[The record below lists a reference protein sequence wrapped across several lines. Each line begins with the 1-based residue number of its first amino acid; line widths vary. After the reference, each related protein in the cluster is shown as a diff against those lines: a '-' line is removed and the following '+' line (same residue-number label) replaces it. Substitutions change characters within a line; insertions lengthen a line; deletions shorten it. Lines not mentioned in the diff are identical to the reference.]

1 MGRNPRTFSKIMEKA
16 VKDLTISDVTET
28 LKYYVNL
35 DKAMIDA
42 KVYFSTLPD
51 GWKRNVIDRLTGKG
65 VFRTRTMKQL
75 YIAAM
80 NKELKG
86 YSATERKFILR
97 VGNAAFMKTM
107 KELIKD
113 EEARNNSGRTN
124 Q

>member
-1 MGRNPRTFSKIMEKA
+1 MGITPHSFLKIMEKA
-16 VKDLTISDVTET
+16 LKDLTISDVTEM

-35 DKAMIDA
+35 EKAMIDA

-51 GWKRNVIDRLTGKG
+51 GYKRNVIDRLTEKG
-65 VFRTRTMKQL
+65 VYQTRKMKRL
-75 YIAAM
+75 YTAAM

-86 YSATERKFILR
+86 YSAAERKFILK

-113 EEARNNSGRTN
+113 EEARNDSDRAN
-124 Q
+124 

>member
-1 MGRNPRTFSKIMEKA
+1 MKKA

-42 KVYFSTLPD
+42 KVYFSTFPD
-51 GWKRNVIDRLTGKG
+51 GYKRNVIDRLTEKG
-65 VFRTRTMKQL
+65 VYQTRKIKRL
-75 YIAAM
+75 YNAAM

-86 YSATERKFILR
+86 YSATERTFILK

-113 EEARNNSGRTN
+113 EEARNDSDRAN

>member
-1 MGRNPRTFSKIMEKA
+1 MEKA
-16 VKDLTISDVTET
+16 VKDLTISDVTGT

-51 GWKRNVIDRLTGKG
+51 GYKRNVIDRLTEKG
-65 VFRTRTMKQL
+65 VYQTRKIKPL
-75 YIAAM
+75 YNAAM

-86 YSATERKFILR
+86 YSAAERKFILK
-97 VGNAAFMKTM
+97 VGNTAFMKTM

-113 EEARNNSGRTN
+113 EEARNNSNRAN
-124 Q
+124 

>member
-1 MGRNPRTFSKIMEKA
+1 MEKA

-35 DKAMIDA
+35 VKAMNDV

-51 GWKRNVIDRLTGKG
+51 GYERKVIDRLTEKG
-65 VFRTRTMKQL
+65 VYQARTIKRL
-75 YIAAM
+75 YTAAM

-86 YSATERKFILR
+86 YSANERKFILKL
-97 VGNAAFMKTM
+97 GNAAFMETM

-113 EEARNNSGRTN
+113 EKARNDSNRADK
-124 Q
+124 

>member
-1 MGRNPRTFSKIMEKA
+1 MEKA
-16 VKDLTISDVTET
+16 VKDLTISEVTET

-51 GWKRNVIDRLTGKG
+51 GYKRNVVDRLTEKG
-65 VFRTRTMKQL
+65 VYQTRKIKRL
-75 YIAAM
+75 YNAAM
-80 NKELKG
+80 NKQLKG
-86 YSATERKFILR
+86 YSAAERKFILK

-113 EEARNNSGRTN
+113 EETRNNSDRAN
-124 Q
+124 

>member
-1 MGRNPRTFSKIMEKA
+1 MEKA

-35 DKAMIDA
+35 NKVMIDE
-42 KVYFSTLPD
+42 KVCFSTLPD
-51 GWKRNVIDRLTGKG
+51 CYKRNVIDRLTEKG
-65 VFRTRTMKQL
+65 VYQTRKIKRL
-75 YIAAM
+75 YNAAM

-97 VGNAAFMKTM
+97 LGNAAFMKTM

-113 EEARNNSGRTN
+113 EEARNNSDRTN
-124 Q
+124 K

>member
-1 MGRNPRTFSKIMEKA
+1 MGRNPHTFFKIMEKA

-51 GWKRNVIDRLTGKG
+51 GYKRNVIDRLTEKG
-65 VFRTRTMKQL
+65 VYQTRKIKQL

-86 YSATERKFILR
+86 YSATERKFILKL
-97 VGNAAFMKTM
+97 GNAAFMETM

-113 EEARNNSGRTN
+113 EEARNNSDRAN
-124 Q
+124 K

>member
-1 MGRNPRTFSKIMEKA
+1 MEKA

-28 LKYYVNL
+28 LKYYFNL

-51 GWKRNVIDRLTGKG
+51 GYKRNVIDRLTEKG
-65 VFRTRTMKQL
+65 VYKTREIKQL
-75 YIAAM
+75 YTAAM

-86 YSATERKFILR
+86 YSANERKFILKL
-97 VGNAAFMKTM
+97 GNAAFMETM

-113 EEARNNSGRTN
+113 EEARNDSGRAN
-124 Q
+124 